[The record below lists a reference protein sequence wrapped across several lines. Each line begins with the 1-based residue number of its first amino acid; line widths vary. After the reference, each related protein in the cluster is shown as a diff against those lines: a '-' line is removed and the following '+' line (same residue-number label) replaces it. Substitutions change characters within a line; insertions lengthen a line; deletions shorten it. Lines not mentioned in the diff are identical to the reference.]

1 MKRSLWQ
8 NFLSADWR
16 SVFFKYSAWTVGG
29 FSGCRWTRSIF
40 VKSLRLGVETKLPVS
55 SQTSARQAN
64 WAFRRLRCHS
74 SEIFSSFRNYR
85 DSLDTKTTINSTT
98 LVANQSMRQT
108 SWVFKILEHDL
119 VMHRV
124 DNWIS
129 EYFSEQLINGPK
141 NRRFFIGSIVAVRA
155 AERHFKSWRLF
166 YLL

>member
-1 MKRSLWQ
+1 MDSKCMKRSLWQ
-8 NFLSADWR
+8 NFLIAEWR

-55 SQTSARQAN
+55 SQTSAKQAI
-64 WAFRRLRCHS
+64 WPFRPLRCHS

-124 DNWIS
+124 DNWNTGLV
-129 EYFSEQLINGPK
+129 QLLSGPK
-141 NRRFFIGSIVAVRA
+141 NRRFFIGSIEAVRA
-155 AERHFKSWRLF
+155 ADRH
-166 YLL
+166 